1 MLKRLTPDVELVV
14 KTLMGD
20 LDTPRSLTVKTL
32 VENGEWEQL
41 ANMELDPRRYT
52 EPDLYWRDGM
62 ATELLRKCAD
72 FSNSDQL
79 NLVTFNK
86 WLWAEHQCTRTN
98 QRLSVLEL
106 PRPCLT
112 DLELTLDA
120 FLRTMRKNI
129 EDVIGFA
136 PPQYLP
142 GRFGPGASVSDPSI
156 LASIPDKM
164 SSVPTF
170 TPNAWLE
177 LVPWAGTA
185 WASAQAALGKSPK
198 SVRGNHYFTVPK
210 SAKTLRACAKEPSI
224 NGYFQLGVGSFL
236 KDCLRSKGIDLFNGQ
251 EYHRDMARK
260 ASITGDFATIDL
272 TSASDTIAYSLV
284 KHVLPRRWFEHLD
297 RLRSPMTWANKRWY
311 KLSKFSSMGNGY
323 TFELETLIFYAVVK
337 AISPNLVAG
346 KDLFVY
352 GDDLIVPT
360 NIAQTVVNA
369 LKLLGFTPNDN
380 KTFLEGPFRESCG
393 GDFFDGIGVRASYL
407 EKLPNEPQQFI
418 ALANSLRRACVS
430 ATGEIIPSRWD
441 RVRRA
446 WFRCLDCL
454 PSNIRNLRG
463 PEALGDLVVH
473 DNDDRWQTR
482 WRSSIRYVKA
492 YRPVLTHKVRWEGF
506 AYDVQFASALYG
518 VPTNLPTKIGNP
530 YPREILVS
538 SRMSTVGYKVG
549 WVPHS

>member
-1 MLKRLTPDVELVV
+1 MESIV

-20 LDTPRSLTVKTL
+20 LDTPRSLAVKML
-32 VENGEWEQL
+32 VENGEWDQL

-52 EPDLYWRDGM
+52 DPEVYWRDGM

-72 FSNSDQL
+72 FSDESQL

-86 WLWAEHQCTRTN
+86 WLWAEHQCERTN
-98 QRLSVLEL
+98 QRLSIVEL

-112 DLELTLDA
+112 DVELALAD
-120 FLRTMRKNI
+120 FLSAMRKAI
-129 EDVIGFA
+129 VDVIGFA

-185 WASAQAALGKSPK
+185 WASAQAALGKSPR
-198 SVRGNHYFTVPK
+198 SVRGNVYFTVPK

-224 NGYFQLGVGSFL
+224 NGYYQLGVGSFL

-251 EYHRDMARK
+251 DYHREMARK
-260 ASITGDFATIDL
+260 ASLTGAFSTIDL

-284 KHVLPRRWFEHLD
+284 KLVLPRKWFEYLD
-297 RLRSPMTWANKRWY
+297 RLRSPMTLVGKKWY

-323 TFELETLIFYAVVK
+323 TFELESLIFYAISKV
-337 AISPNLVAG
+337 ISPGLCAG
-346 KDLFVY
+346 EDLFVY
-352 GDDLIVPT
+352 GDDIIVPT
-360 NIAQTVVNA
+360 DVAPRIIQA
-369 LKLLGFTPNDN
+369 LKLLGFTPNDS

-393 GDFFDGIGVRASYL
+393 GDFFNGVGVRAAYL
-407 EKLPNEPQQFI
+407 ENLPNEPQQYI
-418 ALANSLRRACVS
+418 ALANSLRRACS
-430 ATGEIIPSRWD
+430 ASSGAPVPARWN

-446 WFRCLDCL
+446 WFRVLDCL
-454 PSNIRNLRG
+454 PSNLRTLRG
-463 PEALGDLVVH
+463 PEGLGDLVVH
-473 DNDDRWQTR
+473 DTEERWQTR
-482 WRSSIRYVKA
+482 WRSSIRYFRS

-506 AYDVQFASALYG
+506 AYEVQMAAALYG
-518 VPTNLPTKIGNP
+518 VPTNLPTKVGST
-530 YPREILVS
+530 YPRVILVS
-538 SRMSTVGYKVG
+538 SRQSTVGYKVG